1 MSPPMSLMG
10 NLFGRSPVRPMQ
22 EHMRVAVD
30 CARAVLPLVEDMVAG
45 RIENLAGRRE
55 EIDRLEHEADDIKH
69 EIRSRLPRRLLL
81 AMERRDLLE
90 ILDFQDSIADV
101 AQDIAG
107 LADQRSMT
115 VPEGLGEP
123 FLDLTRRVI
132 AACEL
137 AQAIIDKLD
146 QLVETGFAGR
156 EVARV
161 EAMIEELSRLESE
174 TDELAERLHRKLFQR
189 EAELGISTVF
199 WYDMISWI
207 ERMADHADR
216 VGSRLR
222 LLIAR

>member
-1 MSPPMSLMG
+1 MSLMG

-22 EHMRVAVD
+22 HHMRVAVD
-30 CARAVLPLVEDMVAG
+30 CARAVLPLAEDMVAG
-45 RIENLAGRRE
+45 RIENLPSRRA
-55 EIDRLEHEADDIKH
+55 EIDRLEHEADAIKN

-101 AQDIAG
+101 AQDIAE
-107 LADQRSMT
+107 LADQRSMR
-115 VPEGLGEP
+115 VPEGLGEL
-123 FLDLTRRVI
+123 FLDLTRRSV

-137 AQAIIDKLD
+137 AQEIIDKLD
-146 QLVETGFAGR
+146 QLVELGFAGR

-189 EAELGISTVF
+189 EEELGISTVF
-199 WYDMISWI
+199 WYDMIRWI
-207 ERMADHADR
+207 GRMADHADR

>member
-1 MSPPMSLMG
+1 
-10 NLFGRSPVRPMQ
+10 MQ
-22 EHMRVAVD
+22 QHMRVAVD
-30 CARAVLPLVEDMVAG
+30 CARAVMPLVEDMVAG
-45 RIENLAGRRE
+45 RTENLASRRA
-55 EIDRLEHEADDIKH
+55 EIDRLEHEADDIKN
-69 EIRSRLPRRLLL
+69 EIRSSLPRRLLL

-107 LADQRSMT
+107 LADQRSMI
-115 VPEGLGEP
+115 VPEGLGET

-137 AQAIIDKLD
+137 AQAIIDQLD

-161 EAMIEELSRLESE
+161 EAMIEELARLESE
-174 TDELAERLHRKLFQR
+174 TDDLEERLHRKLFER
-189 EAELGISTVF
+189 EDELGISTVF
-199 WYDMISWI
+199 WYDMIRWI
-207 ERMADHADR
+207 ERIADHAER

>member
-1 MSPPMSLMG
+1 MSLIG

-22 EHMRVAVD
+22 QHMRVAVD
-30 CARAVLPLVEDMVAG
+30 CARAVLPLIEDMAAG
-45 RIENLAGRRE
+45 RTENLASHRE
-55 EIDRLEHEADDIKH
+55 TIDGLEHDADDIKH

-107 LADQRSMT
+107 LADQRSMAI
-115 VPEGLGEP
+115 PEGLGEP
-123 FLDLTRRVI
+123 FLDLTRRAI

-137 AQAIIDKLD
+137 AQAIIDTLD
-146 QLVETGFAGR
+146 ELVETGFAGR

-161 EAMIEELSRLESE
+161 EAMIEQLSHLESE
-174 TDELAERLHRKLFQR
+174 TDDLAERLHRKLFER
-189 EAELGISTVF
+189 ETELGVSTVF
-199 WYDMISWI
+199 WYDMIRWI
-207 ERMADHADR
+207 EGMANYADR

>member
-1 MSPPMSLMG
+1 MSLIG

-22 EHMRVAVD
+22 QHMSVAVD

-45 RIENLAGRRE
+45 RTENLPSRRE

-90 ILDFQDSIADV
+90 ILDFQDSIADM

-115 VPEGLGEP
+115 VPEGLGES

-137 AQAIIDKLD
+137 AHAIIDKLD

-174 TDELAERLHRKLFQR
+174 TDELAERLHRKLFER

-199 WYDMISWI
+199 WYDIISWI

-222 LLIAR
+222 LLVAH

>member
-1 MSPPMSLMG
+1 MSLIG

-22 EHMRVAVD
+22 RHMSVAVD

-45 RIENLAGRRE
+45 RVENLRSRRE
-55 EIDRLEHEADDIKH
+55 TIDQLEHDADNIKN
-69 EIRSRLPRRLLL
+69 EIRSHLPPRMML
-81 AMERRDLLE
+81 AMRRRDLLE

-107 LADQRSMT
+107 LADQRSMV

-123 FLDLTRRVI
+123 LLDLVGRVI

-137 AQAIIDKLD
+137 AKRIVDKLE
-146 QLVETGFAGR
+146 QLVQTGFAGR

-161 EAMIEELSRLESE
+161 EEMIESLSRIESE
-174 TDELAERLHRKLFQR
+174 TDELAERIQRKLFQR
-189 EAELGISTVF
+189 EDELGVSTVF
-199 WYDMISWI
+199 WYQLFTWI
-207 ERMADHADR
+207 ERMADYAER